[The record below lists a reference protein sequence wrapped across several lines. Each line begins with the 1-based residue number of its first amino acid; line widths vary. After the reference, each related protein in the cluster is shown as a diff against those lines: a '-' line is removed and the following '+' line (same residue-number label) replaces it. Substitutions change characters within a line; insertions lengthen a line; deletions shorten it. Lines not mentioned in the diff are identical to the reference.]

1 MLNLILWLAVW
12 NKCSRFMTASC
23 FNHPT
28 EYISFFLAI
37 IFVKFNI
44 SVTND
49 MNISYKTLNLVLL
62 SLSQRKKSVVPTPIV
77 LFTPHVPEFFWNSRH
92 NFTDI
97 ELKFCICCPNK
108 SPNLK
113 TLAQKIRI
121 SSIYSHKIHGFGHYL
136 SCLINNFLE
145 G

>member
-62 SLSQRKKSVVPTPIV
+62 SLSQRKKSVVPIPIV
-77 LFTPHVPEFFWNSRH
+77 LFTPHIPEFFWVAG
-92 NFTDI
+92 I
-97 ELKFCICCPNK
+97 ILQILC
-108 SPNLK
+108 
-113 TLAQKIRI
+113 
-121 SSIYSHKIHGFGHYL
+121 
-136 SCLINNFLE
+136 
-145 G
+145 